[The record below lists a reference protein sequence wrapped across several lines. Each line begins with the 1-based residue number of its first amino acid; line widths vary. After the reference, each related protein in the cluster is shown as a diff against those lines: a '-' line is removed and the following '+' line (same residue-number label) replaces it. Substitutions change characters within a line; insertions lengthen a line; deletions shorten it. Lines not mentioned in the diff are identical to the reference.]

1 MRPPR
6 PTGGLYAWLAAVALA
21 LGGLATFGTGPATA
35 TDVFGGRTVYE
46 AHCAN
51 CHGLDGAPVL
61 PGTPNFTR
69 GEGLMAPDIVL
80 VPSLKAGKGLM
91 PGFNHILS
99 EKDILDVLVYTR
111 TLQR

>member
-1 MRPPR
+1 M
-6 PTGGLYAWLAAVALA
+6 A
-21 LGGLATFGTGPATA
+21 LGRLAVVSLGVLGLATFGTDRATA

-51 CHGLDGAPVL
+51 CHGLDGTPVL

-69 GEGLMAPDIVL
+69 GEGLMAPDVVL

-99 EKDILDVLVYTR
+99 EEDILDVLVYTR